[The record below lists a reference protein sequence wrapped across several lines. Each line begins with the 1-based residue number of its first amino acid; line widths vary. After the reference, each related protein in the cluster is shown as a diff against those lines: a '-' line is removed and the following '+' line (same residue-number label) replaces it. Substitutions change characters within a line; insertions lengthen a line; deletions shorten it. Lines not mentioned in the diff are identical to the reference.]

1 MNTIVNP
8 MYTIRHLTAE
18 DYLSV
23 RDIFRDEFLGDDITY
38 RDLRKAWRYRTPELC
53 FGAVSSTD
61 DLLGFVIVKKNY
73 LVLLATHKLYQGLTI
88 GTTLLTKVLSLTV
101 CKGIS
106 LHLYPMS
113 QDKRLI
119 EWYER
124 FGFRKTTRGYMN
136 IHHYNT
142 RSKTNGTS

>member
-1 MNTIVNP
+1 MD
-8 MYTIRHLTAE
+8 YTIRNLTAE

-53 FGAVSSTD
+53 FGATSTTD
-61 DLLGFVIVKKNY
+61 DLLGFVLVKKNY
-73 LVLLATHKLYQGLTI
+73 LALLGTHKLYQGQNI
-88 GTTLLTKVLSLTV
+88 GTSLLTTVLSLMIS
-101 CKGIS
+101 KGAS

-119 EWYER
+119 AWYER
-124 FGFRKTTRGYMN
+124 FGFRMSTGGYMN
-136 IHHYNT
+136 IHPYMT
-142 RSKTNGTS
+142 RSKTSETS